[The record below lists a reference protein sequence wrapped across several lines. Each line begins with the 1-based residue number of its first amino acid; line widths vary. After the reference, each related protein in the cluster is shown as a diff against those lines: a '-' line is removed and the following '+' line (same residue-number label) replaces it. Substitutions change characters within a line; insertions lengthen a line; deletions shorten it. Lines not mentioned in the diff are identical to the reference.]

1 MSALE
6 SFANHFPRRTYHQGT
21 KLFTSKTSS
30 FFLYLI
36 SGKVGLSQ
44 IGTDGQT
51 IHLHRFY
58 PGSCISLLSLVD
70 NNDNYDFE
78 AETDIEVFQIPK
90 DSFLTE
96 LQRDGAVTYELLV
109 HAMGGIKGLLTRV
122 HQANSSSA
130 RGRVAGLLAYFARH
144 QSGND
149 GDQMLTVQV
158 THQEI
163 AEWLGLSRENVTLQ
177 LQYLEEAGFI
187 QRENRVIRIL
197 HLEGLQTA
205 NF

>member
-1 MSALE
+1 
-6 SFANHFPRRTYHQGT
+6 
-21 KLFTSKTSS
+21 
-30 FFLYLI
+30 
-36 SGKVGLSQ
+36 
-44 IGTDGQT
+44 
-51 IHLHRFY
+51 
-58 PGSCISLLSLVD
+58 LLSLVD